1 MHISRKNTRPR
12 RRSGLTLIEVVVTM
26 GLTSMFVLGVLNFT
40 TITFQQGIFAL
51 GNYTD
56 LNYKS
61 RRTLDRLSQ
70 DIRSAAALTSSTSQ
84 TNSITMQNPDGT
96 TFSYTWDGSNNVTRV
111 YGGVT
116 TVMMVNCDF
125 LSFNFYQRNPTNGL
139 AFVSTTNTS
148 QVKLINVDWRCSR
161 SYIGRKLNTES
172 VQTARVV
179 MRN

>member
-1 MHISRKNTRPR
+1 MHISPQITRPR
-12 RRSGLTLIEVVVTM
+12 LRSGLTLIEVVVTM

-70 DIRSAAALTSSTSQ
+70 DIRNASALTSATTQ
-84 TNSITMQNPDGT
+84 TNSITLNNPDGT
-96 TFSYTWDGSNNVTRV
+96 SFSYSWDGSNIVTRV

-116 TVMMVNCDF
+116 TVMMTNCDY
-125 LSFNFYQRNPTNGL
+125 LCFNFYQRNPTNGL
-139 AFVSTTNTS
+139 TFVSTTNTS
-148 QVKLINVDWRCSR
+148 EVKLINVDWRCSR
-161 SYIGRKLNTES
+161 SYIGNKLNTES